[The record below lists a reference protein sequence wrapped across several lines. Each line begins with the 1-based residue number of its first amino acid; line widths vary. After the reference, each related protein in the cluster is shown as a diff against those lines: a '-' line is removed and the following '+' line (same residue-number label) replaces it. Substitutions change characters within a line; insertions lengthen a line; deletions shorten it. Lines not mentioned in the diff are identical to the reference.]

1 MRRHRVFVKTLEAGT
16 VALLGSE
23 AHHLAQVLR
32 VRTGDRVRAF
42 DGAGLEA
49 AGEVVAVETGRVELR
64 LASPQ
69 PSETEPTLSITLAVG
84 LLKGDKLSDVI
95 RHGTEL
101 GVVRFI
107 PFTSRRGDVPQLSP
121 NKLAR
126 WRRVAQE
133 AAKQSGR
140 SVIPDVTDAVSL
152 DDLVAE
158 TKNAALALVADP
170 RAEATLRDHLATHTL
185 TEDTSLCCI
194 TGPEGGLSTDEIDRL
209 RDQGALPVFL
219 GGRILRAE
227 TAPVALAAALL
238 VPEGY

>member
-1 MRRHRVFVKTLEAGT
+1 MRRHRVFVRDLQAGT
-16 VALLGSE
+16 VALLGAE

-32 VRTGDRVRAF
+32 VKPGDPVRAF

-49 AGEVVAVETGRVELR
+49 EGEVIVADPVRVELR
-64 LASPQ
+64 LEPPH
-69 PSETEPTLSITLAVG
+69 PSDTEPSWSLTLAVG

-107 PFTSRRGDVPQLSP
+107 PFVSRRGDVPMLSP

-126 WRRVAQE
+126 WRRVARE

-140 SVIPDVTDAVSL
+140 SVIPDVSDAVSFE
-152 DDLVAE
+152 DLVSE
-158 TKNAALALVADP
+158 TYHADLALVADP
-170 RAEATLRDHLATHTL
+170 RATTTLHDHLTTHTP
-185 TEDTSLCCI
+185 TDGASLCCI
-194 TGPEGGLSTDEIDRL
+194 TGPEGGLTPDETDRL
-209 RDQGALPVFL
+209 RNQGVLPVFL

-238 VPEGY
+238 VPEGR

>member
-1 MRRHRVFVKTLEAGT
+1 MRRHRVFVRNLKAGT
-16 VALLGSE
+16 VALLGAE

-32 VRTGDRVRAF
+32 VGPGDPVRAF

-49 AGEVVAVETGRVELR
+49 EGEVVAVDPVRVELR
-64 LASPQ
+64 LEPPH
-69 PSETEPTLSITLAVG
+69 PSDAEPSWSLTLAVG

-107 PFTSRRGDVPQLSP
+107 PFVSRRGDVPTLSP

-140 SVIPDVTDAVSL
+140 SVVPDVTDATPLKDL
-152 DDLVAE
+152 DPATLGADLG
-158 TKNAALALVADP
+158 LVADP
-170 RAEATLRDHLATHTL
+170 RADATLRDHLAVHTPA
-185 TEDTSLCCI
+185 DGASLCCL
-194 TGPEGGLSTDEIDRL
+194 TGPEGGFTDEEIVML
-209 RDQGALPVFL
+209 RDKGFRSVFL

-238 VPEGY
+238 VPEGR